1 MKCDNWWMI
10 KKKGLKP
17 FFLKYNIIK
26 NSPYYWTL
34 TKKDCY
40 NIIIGSSME

>member
-26 NSPYYWTL
+26 NL
-34 TKKDCY
+34 NLLFKDDDFFIR
-40 NIIIGSSME
+40 NILSIFFD

>member
-1 MKCDNWWMI
+1 MND

-26 NSPYYWTL
+26 NL
-34 TKKDCY
+34 NLLFKDDDFFIR
-40 NIIIGSSME
+40 NILSIFFD